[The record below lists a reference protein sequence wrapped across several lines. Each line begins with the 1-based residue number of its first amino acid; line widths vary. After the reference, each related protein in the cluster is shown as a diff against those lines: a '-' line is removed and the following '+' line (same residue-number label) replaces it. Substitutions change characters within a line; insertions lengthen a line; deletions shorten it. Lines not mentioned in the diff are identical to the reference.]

1 MVFKVVFSP
10 KFLEHD
16 PSPYN
21 PEIPERLRSTLSYL
35 KEREDIEIVRPGD
48 LEDSDILRVHS
59 DSYVKKLKSVRGV
72 EFLSPDTPVFANT
85 YEIAKLACGAVYTAI
100 KIAEEK
106 PLVLSRPPGHH
117 AGRNYGSGFCYLN
130 DVGVAV
136 TKYLQDKNA
145 KFAIVDY
152 DAHYGQGTAEIFY
165 EDPNVLYISL
175 HQDPATLYPGVGF
188 ANEIGEG
195 EGKGFN
201 IPIPLPPYASD
212 SSYEKAINEIV
223 LPILSEFKPDYLI
236 LYVGADA
243 HARDPLANLMLS
255 VSCYAKIA
263 NILSKFCKKVFAIMA
278 GGYNLDVLPKVMH
291 ATLLSM
297 NNEKAPYEETFSED
311 VKVIEKTEEVLMD
324 CKEILKEF
332 WSL

>member
-1 MVFKVVFSP
+1 MAFKAIFSP

-21 PEIPERLRSTLSYL
+21 PEVPERLRKTLSYL
-35 KEREDIEIVRPGD
+35 KEREDIEIVKP
-48 LEDSDILRVHS
+48 ENIKDSDILLVHS
-59 DSYVKKLKSVRGV
+59 SEYIKNLKFVRSV
-72 EFLSPDTPVFANT
+72 EFLSPDTPVFENT
-85 YEIAKLACGAVYTAI
+85 YDIAKLACGAVYTAI
-100 KIAEEK
+100 RIAKER

-117 AGRNYGSGFCYLN
+117 AGKDYGSGFCYLN
-130 DVGVAV
+130 DVGVAI

-145 KFAIVDY
+145 RFAIVDY

-165 EDPNVLYISL
+165 ENTNVLYISL

-188 ANEIGEG
+188 VNEIGKG
-195 EGKGFN
+195 EGRGFN

-212 SSYEKAINEIV
+212 NSYDKAVEEIV
-223 LPILSEFKPDYLI
+223 MPILSEFKPDYLI

-255 VSCYAKIA
+255 ITCYVKIA
-263 NILSKFCKKVFAIMA
+263 NKLSKLCKKVFAVMA
-278 GGYNLDVLPKVMH
+278 GGYDLEVLPKVMH
-291 ATLLSM
+291 ATLLAM
-297 NNEKAPYEETFSED
+297 NDIEIAYDKPFSDEKRVLKRTEKVLAECRETLE
-311 VKVIEKTEEVLMD
+311 
-324 CKEILKEF
+324 EF